1 MTAALRYELRRITT
15 LRSTWWISGTSV
27 LVGAGFTFLMGMILR
42 LQSGSDI
49 HGELTGD
56 DSRWYLNA
64 AMTQFSNIDPM
75 FYLVAYAV
83 AILGILAW
91 GHEYR
96 HGMIRATL
104 TAVPQRLA
112 VWVAKYVVVAAWVAA
127 VVVASCL
134 LSLIFAIVWF
144 SGLEFEYDW
153 AYLALVVFKRIVY
166 AVLLTWLVM
175 SVTVLI
181 RHQTFALVLLYLWPL
196 GIEFMIRGVLLAFT
210 AISGDEDAWEA
221 SRFLPFNAGSRIIQD
236 WSPDDGFDGSHLN
249 LQDHLDVFG
258 NPLSALGGFIVFG
271 GLTFALM
278 GVSLLSFQK
287 RDA

>member
-1 MTAALRYELRRITT
+1 MTAALSYEWRRITT

-27 LVGAGFTFLMGMILR
+27 LVGAGFTFVMGMILR

-104 TAVPQRLA
+104 TAVPQR
-112 VWVAKYVVVAAWVAA
+112 WTIWTAKYVVVAAWVAA
-127 VVVASCL
+127 VVVASCS
-134 LSLIFAIVWF
+134 LSLIFTLLWF
-144 SGLEFEYDW
+144 GGLDLEYDV
-153 AYLALVVFKRIVY
+153 AYLMLVIFKRVVY
-166 AVLLTWLVM
+166 TVLLTWLVM

-181 RHQTFALVLLYLWPL
+181 RHQTFSLVLLYLWPL
-196 GIEFMIRGVLLAFT
+196 GIETMLRLVLGAFAGIT
-210 AISGDEDAWEA
+210 GDRAALDA
-221 SRFLPFNAGSRIIQD
+221 SRFLPFNAGGRIMQN
-236 WSPDDGFDGSHLN
+236 WSGNFRDGHIV
-249 LQDHLDVFG
+249 LQDNLDLFG
-258 NPLSALGGFIVFG
+258 TPLSAWGGFLVFG

-278 GVSLLSFQK
+278 GLSLALFQS